1 MFNKMDERKTVS
13 CYFETAGF

>member
-1 MFNKMDERKTVS
+1 MDERKTVS